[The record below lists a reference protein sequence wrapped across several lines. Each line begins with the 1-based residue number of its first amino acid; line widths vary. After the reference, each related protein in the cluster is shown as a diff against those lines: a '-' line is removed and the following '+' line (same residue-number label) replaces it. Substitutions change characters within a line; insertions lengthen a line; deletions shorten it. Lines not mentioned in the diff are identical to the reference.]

1 MCALVTGVQTCAL
14 PICNPIVVIN
24 PLRER
29 GLERFQNPQSP
40 VEMVTLQDTQ
50 IASAYHLVKV
60 GGDVA
65 LLKGIMKAL
74 LEADGKDLAAGGK
87 GLLDRDFI
95 AAHTT
100 GFEARSEEHTYELPY
115 LMRISYS
122 V

>member
-1 MCALVTGVQTCAL
+1 M
-14 PICNPIVVIN
+14 IVFNFSFFFFFFKQKTAYEVRISDWSSDVCSSD
-24 PLRER
+24 L
-29 GLERFQNPQSP
+29 
-40 VEMVTLQDTQ
+40 

-100 GFEARSEEHTYELPY
+100 GFEALRADLAAADWGEIGRAH
-115 LMRISYS
+115 

>member
-74 LEADGKDLAAGGK
+74 LEADGKDLAAEIG
-87 GLLDRDFI
+87 R
-95 AAHTT
+95 ASCR
-100 GFEARSEEHTYELPY
+100 ERVCQY
-115 LMRISYS
+115 

>member
-1 MCALVTGVQTCAL
+1 MRISDWSSDVCSSDL
-14 PICNPIVVIN
+14 
-24 PLRER
+24 

-100 GFEARSEEHTYELPY
+100 GFEALRADLAAADWGEIGRAH
-115 LMRISYS
+115 

>member
-74 LEADGKDLAAGGK
+74 LEADRSAERRVGKECV
-87 GLLDRDFI
+87 R
-95 AAHTT
+95 TS
-100 GFEARSEEHTYELPY
+100 RSSAWQYTSQKNT
-115 LMRISYS
+115 R
-122 V
+122 